1 MDRICIACGNYFSG
15 HQKSKRCKRCRTTK
29 YNNDY
34 YNLLRKNI
42 GKINENSL
50 KRKKKKIDKIERFN
64 VLMEKK

>member
-1 MDRICIACGNYFSG
+1 MDRLCIACGNYFKG
-15 HQKSKRCKRCRTTK
+15 HLKSKRCKRCRTTK

-50 KRKKKKIDKIERFN
+50 KRRKKN
-64 VLMEKK
+64 EKY